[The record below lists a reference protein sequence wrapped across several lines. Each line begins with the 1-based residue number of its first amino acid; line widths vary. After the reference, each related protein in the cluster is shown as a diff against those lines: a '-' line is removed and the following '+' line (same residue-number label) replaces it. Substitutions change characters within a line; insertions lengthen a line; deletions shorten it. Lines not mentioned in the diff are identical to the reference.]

1 MAAASIFVT
10 ERNLGFDAAQE
21 RRERADGRSY
31 LDEVD
36 ELGAESRVSV
46 ELIPQGFCRALL
58 NQMDRLRVW
67 VWTERRN
74 VNIRMVGLL

>member
-1 MAAASIFVT
+1 MASTLSLSEIWGLT
-10 ERNLGFDAAQE
+10 Q
-21 RRERADGRSY
+21 RRARGARGRTDGRPH

-58 NQMDRLRVW
+58 NQMDRLGVW

-74 VNIRMVGLL
+74 VDV